1 MSIRRQEALDYHS
14 QGRPGKIQ
22 VSPTKPFKNQ
32 RDLSLAYTPGVAEP
46 CREIAAHPDDVYS
59 YTAKGNLVAVV
70 TNGTAVLGLG
80 NIGALAGKPVMEGKG
95 ILFKAFADIDVFDLE
110 VGSDDPRDLVRFCQL
125 LEPTVGGINLEDIRS
140 PDCFYVEQALRE
152 QLSIPVFHDDQH
164 GTAIITGAALVNA
177 LEVVK
182 KDIGKVRVVFA
193 GAGAAAVA
201 SAKHYVR
208 LGVPQDQITLCD
220 ERGVLHADRDDLDEY
235 RRRFAVRGKARTLAA
250 ALEDADVFVGLSVGG
265 IVTGEMLKAMAP
277 RPIVFALANPD
288 PEISPEEARRA
299 RGDAIIATG
308 RSDYPN
314 QVNNV
319 LGFPFIFRGALDV
332 RARKINQEME
342 MAATR
347 ALAALAKEEVPEAV
361 MRAYGVERL
370 RFGPDYL
377 IPKPFDPRVL
387 LWVAPAVAWAAVG
400 SGVAGRV
407 IDVDEYRAEL
417 DARLGRAREVMR
429 GLSGRAQQSPQRI
442 VFPEGDDA
450 RILKAARILADDGIA
465 EPILLGDPDAIRRQA
480 DDADVTLEEIT
491 LANPRASAHLDGFAH
506 ELWERRRRKGI
517 TLREARD
524 RVRDPM
530 YHALLMLRAG
540 QADAVVAGVD
550 MYYPDAMR
558 PALEVIGAE
567 PGRRHVSGIYMMVLP
582 QQTFF
587 FADCT
592 VNIDPDAETLAE
604 IASAA
609 AQFVQRLGIE
619 PRVALLSF
627 SNFGSVRHPAADKVQ
642 RAVALLHEREPALQA
657 DGEMQADTAVVERIL
672 MKTYP
677 FSKLKGAAN
686 VLIFPNLDAANISY
700 KLLDRIGGA
709 DAIGPILVGMAQPVH
724 VLQRGSDVNDIV
736 NMAVIAA
743 VDAQE
748 HGRRPRAEPPSSP

>member
-14 QGRPGKIQ
+14 RGRPGKIQ

-46 CREIAAHPDDVYS
+46 CREIAARPDDAYA

-110 VGSDDPRDLVRFCQL
+110 VGSEDPQDLIRFCQL

-140 PDCFYVEQALRE
+140 PDCFSVEQTLRE
-152 QLSIPVFHDDQH
+152 RLSIPVFHDDQH
-164 GTAIITGAALVNA
+164 GTAIITGAALLNA
-177 LEVVK
+177 LELVN
-182 KDIGKVRVVFA
+182 KDIAAVRVVFA

-220 ERGVLHADRDDLDEY
+220 EKGVLHAERDDLDEY
-235 RRRFAVRGKARTLAA
+235 RRRFAVRGKARTLAQ
-250 ALEDADVFVGLSVGG
+250 ALKDADVFVGLSVGG
-265 IVTGEMLKAMAP
+265 IVTGEMLEAMAP

-288 PEISPEEARRA
+288 PEIRPEEARRA

-332 RARKINQEME
+332 RARKINEQME

-347 ALAALAKEEVPEAV
+347 ALAALAKEEVPDSV

-370 RFGPDYL
+370 RFGADYL

-429 GLSGRAQQSPQRI
+429 GLSGRAQQSAQRI
-442 VFPEGDDA
+442 VFPEGEDP
-450 RILKAARILADDGIA
+450 RILRAARILADDGIA
-465 EPILLGDPDAIRRQA
+465 EPVLLGDPDAIRRQA

-491 LANPRASAHLDGFAH
+491 LANPRDSTHLDSFAR

-550 MYYPDAMR
+550 MYYPDAIR

-567 PGRRHVSGIYMMVLP
+567 PGRRHVSGIYMLVLP
-582 QQTFF
+582 QQTLF

-604 IASAA
+604 IASAT
-609 AQFVQRLGIE
+609 AQFVHRLGIE

-672 MKTYP
+672 MKSYP

-700 KLLDRIGGA
+700 KLLDRVGGA
-709 DAIGPILVGMAQPVH
+709 EAIGPILVGMAQPVH

-748 HGRRPRAEPPSSP
+748 HGGRARAGPDA

>member
-1 MSIRRQEALDYHS
+1 MPIRRQEALDYHS

-46 CREIAAHPDDVYS
+46 CREIAARPEEAYT

-110 VGSDDPRDLVRFCQL
+110 VGSEDPDDLIRFCQL

-140 PDCFYVEQALRE
+140 PDCFAIERTLRE
-152 QLSIPVFHDDQH
+152 TLSIPVFHDDQH
-164 GTAIITGAALVNA
+164 GTAIITGAALLNA
-177 LEVVK
+177 LELVQK
-182 KDIGKVRVVFA
+182 EIGEVRVVFS

-201 SAKHYVR
+201 TAEHYVR
-208 LGVPQDQITLCD
+208 LGVPRAQITLCD
-220 ERGVLHADRDDLDEY
+220 ERGVLSTERTDLDDY
-235 RRRFAVRGKARTLAA
+235 RRPFATRTRARTLAE
-250 ALEDADVFVGLSVGG
+250 ALKDADVFVGLSVGG
-265 IVTGEMLKAMAP
+265 IVSGEMLKPMAK
-277 RPIVFALANPD
+277 RPIVFALANPT
-288 PEISPEEARRA
+288 PEIMPEEARQA
-299 RGDAIIATG
+299 RSDAIIATG

-332 RARKINQEME
+332 RAKKITVDME

-347 ALAALAKEEVPEAV
+347 ALAALAKEEVPDAV
-361 MRAYGVERL
+361 MRAYGLERL

-417 DARLGRAREVMR
+417 DARLGRAREVLR
-429 GLSGRAQQSPQRI
+429 GLSSRAQQAPQRI
-442 VFPEGDDA
+442 VFPEGEDP
-450 RILKAARILADDGIA
+450 RVLKAARILADEGTA
-465 EPILLGDPDAIRRQA
+465 EPILLGDPDAIRREA
-480 DDADVTLEEIT
+480 DDVGVTLEDIA
-491 LANPRASAHLDGFAH
+491 LANPRTSAHLEAFAR

-517 TLREARD
+517 TLREARH
-524 RVRDPM
+524 RVREPL
-530 YHALLMLRAG
+530 YHALLMLRAAH
-540 QADAVVAGVD
+540 ADAVVAGVET
-550 MYYPDAMR
+550 YYSDAMR
-558 PALEVIGAE
+558 PALEVIGPE
-567 PGRRHVSGIYMMVLP
+567 PGRRVSGIYMLVLP

-592 VNIDPDAETLAE
+592 VNIDPDAEALAE
-604 IASAA
+604 IASATA
-609 AQFVQRLGIE
+609 EFVVRLGIE

-627 SNFGSVRHPAADKVQ
+627 SNFGSVRHPLAAKVQ
-642 RAVALLHEREPALQA
+642 RAVALLHERAPTLEA

-677 FSKLKGAAN
+677 FSKLKGPAN
-686 VLIFPNLDAANISY
+686 VLIFPNLDSANIAY
-700 KLLDRIGGA
+700 KLLDRLGGA
-709 DAIGPILVGMAQPVH
+709 QAIGPILVGMAQPVH
-724 VLQRGSDVNDIV
+724 VLQRGSEVNDIV

-748 HGRRPRAEPPSSP
+748 HGPRPRA